1 MSRQKYWQAINS
13 ALAEELDRDERV
25 VLLGEDVAAPGGP
38 FGASKG
44 LLEKFGPKRVR
55 DTPISE
61 AAISGMAV
69 GAAMAGLRPVVEIMF
84 FDFITLAMDQL
95 VNQAAKMSYMSMGH
109 YSVPLTMRTMCG
121 AQLGSGPQHSQSLES
136 WVASVPGLKVVWGGT
151 PADAKGLLKS
161 AIRDPDPVVVIES
174 GGLWSSRAEVPD
186 EPDHL
191 VPIGRAT
198 VRRPG
203 RDVTVVCWG
212 ATVTRA
218 VQAASTLAVTGVD
231 VEVLDLRTLCPMDT
245 ERLLDSLDKTGRLVV
260 VQDATGPCS
269 VGAEV
274 VRIAATAGFDS
285 LRTAPEVVSPPF
297 APVPFPPGLDQA
309 YFPQA
314 DDVVDAVR
322 RTVSREVMQ

>member
-1 MSRQKYWQAINS
+1 MSRRKYWQAINS
-13 ALAEELDRDERV
+13 ALAEELSRDERV
-25 VLLGEDVAAPGGP
+25 VLFGEDVAAPGGP

-44 LLEKFGPKRVR
+44 LLERFGPNRVR

-109 YSVPLTMRTMCG
+109 YSVPLTVRTMCG

-191 VPIGRAT
+191 VSIGRAT

-203 RDVTVVCWG
+203 RDVTLVCWG
-212 ATVTRA
+212 ATVPRA
-218 VQAASTLAVTGVD
+218 DHAAAALAEDGID
-231 VEVLDLRTLCPMDT
+231 VEVVDLRTLTP
-245 ERLLDSLDKTGRLVV
+245 LDNTRVLGSVAKTGRLVV

-274 VRIAATAGFDS
+274 VRQVATAGFGT
-285 LRTAPEVVSPPF
+285 LRAAPLMITPPF
-297 APVPFPPGLDQA
+297 APVPFPPVLERA
-309 YFPQA
+309 YFPQTGDIVA
-314 DDVVDAVR
+314 AARNLVGRDAA
-322 RTVSREVMQ
+322 